1 MAKANF
7 LLKLTSFVD
16 AAWPNIRDGHALGA
30 VDDRYPC
37 ANPDGPVDNSD
48 CPEDDPLCNC
58 PCQELKPSSYEWS
71 WLSGVV
77 DVEKEPTDEEIQESL
92 EEIKECN
99 YIEDELGSDSPLEK
113 CSDVF
118 DKFTK
123 SNGSIKWRSYLT
135 TRISY

>member
-58 PCQELKPSSYEWS
+58 
-71 WLSGVV
+71 
-77 DVEKEPTDEEIQESL
+77 
-92 EEIKECN
+92 
-99 YIEDELGSDSPLEK
+99 
-113 CSDVF
+113 
-118 DKFTK
+118 
-123 SNGSIKWRSYLT
+123 
-135 TRISY
+135 RIY